1 VASPNPNAIGTP
13 AKTQNP
19 ATPTKKMI
27 RLILPSGF
35 SQPFKSQNTAITRAT
50 DRIAANTVRKLL
62 ARASRRNAN
71 SAIRQIPTGN
81 AAARQLLRICSAG
94 VVI

>member
-1 VASPNPNAIGTP
+1 MP
-13 AKTQNP
+13 ANTQKP

-35 SQPFKSQNTAITRAT
+35 SQPFNSQNTAITTAT
-50 DRIAANTVRKLL
+50 DRMAPSTVRKSP
-62 ARASRRNAN
+62 ARASRSTAN
-71 SAIRQIPTGN
+71 SAIRQMPTGN

-94 VVI
+94 VVMKLSS